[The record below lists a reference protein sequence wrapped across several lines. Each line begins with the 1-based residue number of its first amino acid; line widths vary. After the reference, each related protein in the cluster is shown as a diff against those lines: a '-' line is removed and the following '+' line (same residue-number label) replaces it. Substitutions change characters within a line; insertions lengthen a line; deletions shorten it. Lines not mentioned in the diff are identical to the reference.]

1 MRLKELTPPNRN
13 RYKNKPHSDYV
24 AAILAN
30 NYNRLLAEFS
40 RSKYGNFQS
49 MSYEDIFQETILYVI
64 QDKRAFKMSES
75 AILDH
80 FRYRYKMIRFQIIQ
94 DAKLERKTDYN
105 ESIQCPTSI
114 NQGEETIIQ
123 ADFNIWKGYGVFF
136 EAFEAYKPHPKRL
149 YTHGIFFEIWNC

>member
-1 MRLKELTPPNRN
+1 MKLEIRLTPPRRD
-13 RYKNKPHSDYV
+13 RYKDKPHSDKV
-24 AAILAN
+24 AAVLAKH
-30 NYNRLLAEFS
+30 YDILLAEFS
-40 RSKYGNFQS
+40 KNKHGSYQS
-49 MSYEDIFQETILYVI
+49 MSYEDIFQETVLYVI

-114 NQGEETIIQ
+114 SQREETII
-123 ADFNIWKGYGVFF
+123 
-136 EAFEAYKPHPKRL
+136 
-149 YTHGIFFEIWNC
+149 